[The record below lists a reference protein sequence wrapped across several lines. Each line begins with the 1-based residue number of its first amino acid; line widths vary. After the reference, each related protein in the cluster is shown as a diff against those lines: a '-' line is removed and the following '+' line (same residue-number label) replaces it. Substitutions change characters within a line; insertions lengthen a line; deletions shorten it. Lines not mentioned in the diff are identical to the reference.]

1 MSKTS
6 YLTHT
11 SRAVLAV
18 ATAAALS
25 ASLGAPAFAAT
36 GAGST
41 NGTVTVGA
49 TVVSPIVIAQT
60 QAMNF
65 GSLAANVNTTAA
77 GAIVLAAAGTRT
89 NTGGVDLVDS
99 GAGPTAGGFTVAAQS
114 GYTYNVTL
122 PTSVTLA
129 SGSDTMTVD
138 SFTAGQTL
146 TGVVATGSAQSYTVG
161 ATLHAGAS
169 QKSGAYSGT
178 FTVTAAYN

>member
-36 GAGST
+36 GAGTT

-65 GSLAANVNTTAA
+65 GSLAANVTAA
-77 GAIVLAAAGTRT
+77 ADGTIVLAAAGTRSA
-89 NTGGVDLVDS
+89 TGGVDLVNS

-114 GYTYNVTL
+114 GYSYNVTL

-138 SFTAGQTL
+138 TFTAGQTL
-146 TGVVATGSAQSYTVG
+146 TGVTATGSAQSYTVG
-161 ATLHAGAS
+161 ATLHASAS

-178 FTVTAAYN
+178 YTVTAAYN